1 MASAFLLAGESS
13 GDLQGALL
21 ARELRRARPD
31 LRLFGVGGERMESA
45 GVELL
50 FRSDELAV
58 VGLVEVFGLL
68 PRILGAMEKIREFL
82 SAHRPDV
89 FVPIDFPDFNLR
101 LLPHAWRIGIPI
113 VYYIGPQ
120 VWAWRRGRVDWLRR
134 YVSLMIVIFPFEE
147 ALYREHGVP
156 VAFVGHPLVDHVPED
171 RGALRREVRA
181 RHGIGEDVPVI
192 ALLPGSRR
200 SEVTRVAPILR
211 AARERLAPIVP
222 RDPGAAGGPFAAG
235 GPVWI
240 VGQARGLSL
249 DAGAALGCSS
259 DVPRDE
265 GFAALAAAD
274 LAWVASG
281 TATLEALL
289 LATPAI
295 VVYRVQRATYEIARR
310 VIRVPHIAMANLI
323 AGRRLLPELVQ
334 DEADPE
340 VLARLTREWL
350 ARPEELLRIREGLID
365 ARRSLG
371 EPGAAARAATLI
383 LERLP

>member
-21 ARELRRARPD
+21 ARELLRAMPD
-31 LRLFGVGGERMESA
+31 LQLYGVGGERMESE

-58 VGLVEVFGLL
+58 VGLVEVLSVL
-68 PRILGAMEKIREFL
+68 PRILGAMERIREFL
-82 SAHRPDV
+82 SARRPDV
-89 FVPIDFPDFNLR
+89 FIPIDYPDFNLR
-101 LLPHAWRIGIPI
+101 LLPHAWRIGVPI

-120 VWAWRRGRVDWLRR
+120 VWAWRQGRLDWLRR

-147 ALYREHGVP
+147 ELYRRHGIP
-156 VAFVGHPLVDHVPED
+156 VAFVGHPLVDHIPAD
-171 RGALRREVRA
+171 RAALRRQVRE
-181 RHGIGEDVPVI
+181 RHGIRENEPLV

-200 SEVTRVAPILR
+200 SEVGRVAPILR
-211 AARERLAPIVP
+211 AARAQVP
-222 RDPGAAGGPFAAG
+222 DVG
-235 GPVWI
+235 WI

-249 DAGAALGCSS
+249 DAGALLGCGE
-259 DVPRDE
+259 DVPRED

-289 LATPAI
+289 LATPSI
-295 VVYRVQRATYEIARR
+295 VVYRVQSLTYEIARR
-310 VIRVPHIAMANLI
+310 VIQVPHIAMANLI

-334 DEADPE
+334 DAADPNH
-340 VLARLTREWL
+340 LAELTRQWL
-350 ARPEELLRIREGLID
+350 SDPFECARIRDGLLE
-365 ARRSLG
+365 ARSSLG
-371 EPGAAARAATLI
+371 EPGAATRAAELI
-383 LERLP
+383 LERLA